1 MALAYVTISVETGTD
16 EKIMDELT
24 KIEGITEVCLV
35 YGIYDVV
42 AKVEV
47 ESMDKLQEVITNI
60 RRMNVRTTQTLIVY
74 KSWYGSE

>member
-47 ESMDKLQEVITNI
+47 ESMGKLQEVITNI